1 MQLLKEIFD
10 KPIPKDLSDIKV
22 REASRAILFDDNN
35 LVPLMFVSQHN
46 YHKLPG
52 GGIEEGEDKIKALV
66 REILEEVGSEIE
78 VKEEIGKIVEY
89 RFEYKLKQTSYCY
102 LGKVI
107 SKGTSNYTRKEKEQ
121 GFELIWVP
129 LNKAIE
135 LVENDNTTEY
145 SPSFIRKRDLVF
157 LKQASRIIKQKA

>member
-10 KPIPKDLSDIKV
+10 KPIPSNLSNIKV
-22 REASRAILFDDNN
+22 REASRAVLFDDNH
-35 LVPLMFVSQHN
+35 LVPLIYVSKHN

-66 REILEEVGSEIE
+66 REIHEEVGSEIE

-89 RFEYKLKQTSYCY
+89 RFEYRLKQTSYCY

-107 SKGTSNYTRKEKEQ
+107 SKGTSNYTQKEKER
-121 GFELIWVP
+121 GFRLIWVP
-129 LNKAIE
+129 LIKAIE
-135 LVENDNTTEY
+135 LVENDNVTEY
-145 SPSFIRKRDLVF
+145 SPSFIHKRDITF
-157 LKQASRIIKQKA
+157 LKQALRIIK